1 MIYDINIYS
10 ILYIDTVLGYIHEQ
24 VVHIQ
29 SLVKQYYDDNSGSLK
44 LWGNI
49 QRYVFFYAEGCSLAL
64 TPDGVFLEDNPMVNV
79 SQATD
84 NVNNTD
90 VAKLLV
96 DK

>member
-1 MIYDINIYS
+1 M
-10 ILYIDTVLGYIHEQ
+10 
-24 VVHIQ
+24 
-29 SLVKQYYDDNSGSLK
+29 
-44 LWGNI
+44 
-49 QRYVFFYAEGCSLAL
+49 FFYAEGCSLAL
-64 TPDGVFLEDNPMVNV
+64 TPDGVLLEDNPMVNV

>member
-1 MIYDINIYS
+1 
-10 ILYIDTVLGYIHEQ
+10 LYINTVCGFIHEQ

-29 SLVKQYYDDNSGSLK
+29 SLVKQHYDDNSGSLK
-44 LWGNI
+44 LWRNI
-49 QRYVFFYAEGCSLAL
+49 QRYVFFYAEGCPLAL
-64 TPDGVFLEDNPMVNV
+64 TPDGLFLEDNPMVNV

-96 DK
+96 NK